1 MLFCERHSAQ
11 CSSEEF
17 DLSREYGSLHAS
29 NPLLIITKTSLILK
43 AIILNRIC
51 KNGNMGVKHKILP
64 LKLTPKIKC
73 I

>member
-1 MLFCERHSAQ
+1 MLFC
-11 CSSEEF
+11 EEF